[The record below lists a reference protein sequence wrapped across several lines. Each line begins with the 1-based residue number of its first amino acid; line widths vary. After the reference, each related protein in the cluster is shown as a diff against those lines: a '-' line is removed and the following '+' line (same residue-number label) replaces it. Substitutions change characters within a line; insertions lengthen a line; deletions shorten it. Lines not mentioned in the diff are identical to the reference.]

1 MDYFLSPDAVLKWL
15 SDAVLKWL
23 KYRPYTI

>member
-1 MDYFLSPDAVLKWL
+1 VNRTTEA

-23 KYRPYTI
+23 AALTPERARV

>member
-1 MDYFLSPDAVLKWL
+1 VDRTTEA

-23 KYRPYTI
+23 AALTPERARV